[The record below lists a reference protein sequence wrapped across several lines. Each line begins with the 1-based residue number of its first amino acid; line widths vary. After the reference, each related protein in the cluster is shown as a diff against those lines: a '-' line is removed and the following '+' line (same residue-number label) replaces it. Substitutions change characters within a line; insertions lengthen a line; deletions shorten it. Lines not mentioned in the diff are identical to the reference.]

1 MYLLQKNWVFLS
13 FFSFS
18 KLWKVK
24 KTKLE
29 KEIELDW
36 KKVTGERGK
45 AFSTNVQQNFQMCSE
60 KMTETT
66 FFETIISWKW
76 TFSKQ
81 KVWNRR
87 DSNSISSDIIC
98 EKERVCLTNLF
109 PFFFKAQTRSLH
121 FIRCL
126 SSRNKSFALLC
137 YALLF
142 KKLQPTL
149 SAPAI

>member
-1 MYLLQKNWVFLS
+1 MQKNWVFLS

-66 FFETIISWKW
+66 FFETIIYLVEMNILEAKSLK
-76 TFSKQ
+76 
-81 KVWNRR
+81 
-87 DSNSISSDIIC
+87 
-98 EKERVCLTNLF
+98 
-109 PFFFKAQTRSLH
+109 PTR
-121 FIRCL
+121 
-126 SSRNKSFALLC
+126 
-137 YALLF
+137 
-142 KKLQPTL
+142 Q
-149 SAPAI
+149 